1 MKDFMLRESNISLK
15 TRMLC
20 SVKEKP
26 ILMNVIMINLF
37 LFFIRGVMIAYM
49 EVEKLFSK
57 CLEFVLGFDTWLPP
71 SFKEHVNY
79 YTLYSHKFGEEYLSR
94 KNQKQKGMRG
104 QEYANIVRSGQNG
117 CSPTKYVSR
126 NPKRMLGIPTYSFL
140 SYA

>member
-15 TRMLC
+15 IRMLC

-57 CLEFVLGFDTWLPP
+57 CLEFVLGFDTWLPS

-79 YTLYSHKFGEEYLSR
+79 YTLYSHKFD
-94 KNQKQKGMRG
+94 
-104 QEYANIVRSGQNG
+104 
-117 CSPTKYVSR
+117 
-126 NPKRMLGIPTYSFL
+126 
-140 SYA
+140 